1 MKRLLACVLIGLLL
15 LTGCTNAHS
24 RAGLTL
30 SLPKDFEDLS
40 GAAYAQGLTLLYGNE
55 TMAVLGIRE
64 GKAPLADRNLTLED
78 YARLVL
84 EVNGIDAPVEQ
95 SGGYYCFTYE
105 AQTEQVQC
113 TYLSVV
119 LEDSENFWTLQ
130 AYCPSADFAENRE
143 SMWKILTSATFD
155 APVN

>member
-15 LTGCTNAHS
+15 LTGCTSTHS
-24 RAGLTL
+24 RDGLTL

-55 TMAVLGIRE
+55 SMALLGIRE
-64 GKAPLADRNLTLED
+64 EKAPLADRNLTLED
-78 YARLVL
+78 YALLVL
-84 EVNGIDAPVEQ
+84 ELNGIDAPVEQ
-95 SGGYYCFTYE
+95 ADGYYCFTYQ
-105 AQTEQVQC
+105 AQAEQVQC

-130 AYCPSADFAENRE
+130 AYCPSADFAKNRDT
-143 SMWKILTSATFD
+143 MWQILTSATFE
-155 APVN
+155 